1 MRKTLLALFLA
12 LSLTLGLAA
21 CGSTPAP
28 EADNAASDS
37 APSES
42 TPQTEASGGVL
53 VAYFSATGN
62 TEGVAQQLAGLLSAD
77 LYAITPAEPYTE
89 EDLDY
94 TNPNSRSQVE
104 GSNPDARPALAGEA
118 LDLTGYDTIFLGY
131 PIWNG
136 QAPKLLSTFLETYDC
151 TGKTIVPFCTSG
163 SSGIG
168 ASATDLHGLA
178 PSTSWLSGRRFS
190 GTVAASELAE
200 WVSELS
206 LPEGTVS
213 AKAA

>member
-1 MRKTLLALFLA
+1 MRKPLLALFLA

-28 EADNAASDS
+28 EANNTASDS

-53 VAYFSATGN
+53 VAYFSATSN

-163 SSGIG
+163 SSPIG
-168 ASATDLHGLA
+168 SSAEALQALA
-178 PSTSWLSGRRFS
+178 PGAHWLAGQRFS
-190 GTVAASELAE
+190 ADASQDTLSA
-200 WVSELS
+200 WVEG
-206 LPEGTVS
+206 LPLE
-213 AKAA
+213 

>member
-1 MRKTLLALFLA
+1 MRKPLLALFLA

-28 EADNAASDS
+28 EANNTASDS

-89 EDLDY
+89 ADLDY

-104 GSNPDARPALAGEA
+104 GSDPDARPALAGEA

-136 QAPKLLSTFLETYDC
+136 QAPKLLSTFLETF
-151 TGKTIVPFCTSG
+151 VPFCTSG
-163 SSGIG
+163 SSPIG
-168 ASATDLHGLA
+168 SSAEALQALA
-178 PSTSWLSGRRFS
+178 PGAHWLAGQRF
-190 GTVAASELAE
+190 AADASQDTLSA
-200 WVSELS
+200 WVEG
-206 LPEGTVS
+206 LPLE
-213 AKAA
+213 

>member
-1 MRKTLLALFLA
+1 MRKPLLALFLA

-104 GSNPDARPALAGEA
+104 GSDPDARPALAGPQ
-118 LDLTGYDTIFLGY
+118 GHSGHR
-131 PIWNG
+131 P
-136 QAPKLLSTFLETYDC
+136 APLPPPLLRVGAYRVHPLLSQERRHLLPHRLKIQVFSPSRLLCLRLSVLHRQQGPPVQRLLPHADGLGRPHRKAQPVPLHAQAVRFLQ
-151 TGKTIVPFCTSG
+151 
-163 SSGIG
+163 
-168 ASATDLHGLA
+168 
-178 PSTSWLSGRRFS
+178 
-190 GTVAASELAE
+190 
-200 WVSELS
+200 
-206 LPEGTVS
+206 
-213 AKAA
+213 

>member
-1 MRKTLLALFLA
+1 MRKPLLALFLA

-21 CGSTPAP
+21 CGSTSAP
-28 EADNAASDS
+28 EANNTASDS

-62 TEGVAQQLAGLLSAD
+62 TEGVAQQLAGLLSTD

-104 GSNPDARPALAGEA
+104 GSDPDARPALAGEA

-131 PIWNG
+131 PIWL
-136 QAPKLLSTFLETYDC
+136 AYHKLIQC
-151 TGKTIVPFCTSG
+151 TQ
-163 SSGIG
+163 
-168 ASATDLHGLA
+168 
-178 PSTSWLSGRRFS
+178 
-190 GTVAASELAE
+190 VA
-200 WVSELS
+200 
-206 LPEGTVS
+206 
-213 AKAA
+213 

>member
-1 MRKTLLALFLA
+1 MRKPLLALFLA
-12 LSLTLGLAA
+12 LFLTLGLAA

-28 EADNAASDS
+28 EADNTASDS

-42 TPQTEASGGVL
+42 IPQTESNGGVL

-77 LYAITPAEPYTE
+77 LYTITPQSLTQRRTWTIPTPTAAPKWKGATP
-89 EDLDY
+89 
-94 TNPNSRSQVE
+94 TPGPPWQARPWTSQV
-104 GSNPDARPALAGEA
+104 
-118 LDLTGYDTIFLGY
+118 TIPSSWGY

-163 SSGIG
+163 SSPIG
-168 ASATDLHGLA
+168 SSAEALQALA
-178 PSTSWLSGRRFS
+178 PGAHWLAGQRFAADASQDTLSAWVEGRPL
-190 GTVAASELAE
+190 E
-200 WVSELS
+200 
-206 LPEGTVS
+206 
-213 AKAA
+213 

>member
-1 MRKTLLALFLA
+1 MRKPLLALFLA

-104 GSNPDARPALAGEA
+104 GSDPDARPGPQGRDGTGAHQLQTGGGR
-118 LDLTGYDTIFLGY
+118 LRDLPVTPSAIPLFS
-131 PIWNG
+131 
-136 QAPKLLSTFLETYDC
+136 PKLPSCRRCGRGAAY
-151 TGKTIVPFCTSG
+151 P
-163 SSGIG
+163 G
-168 ASATDLHGLA
+168 AS
-178 PSTSWLSGRRFS
+178 P
-190 GTVAASELAE
+190 
-200 WVSELS
+200 
-206 LPEGTVS
+206 
-213 AKAA
+213 

>member
-1 MRKTLLALFLA
+1 MRKTPTCPVPGPFPDPGIGCLRQHP
-12 LSLTLGLAA
+12 
-21 CGSTPAP
+21 STGGRQCRLRQR
-28 EADNAASDS
+28 
-37 APSES
+37 PSES

-62 TEGVAQQLAGLLSAD
+62 TEGVAQQLAYLLSAD

-104 GSNPDARPALAGEA
+104 GSDPDARPALAGEA

-151 TGKTIVPFCTSG
+151 TGKTIVPSAPPAA
-163 SSGIG
+163 
-168 ASATDLHGLA
+168 ASLA
-178 PSTSWLSGRRFS
+178 PVRKPSKPWPLGAHWLAGQRF
-190 GTVAASELAE
+190 AADASQDTLSA
-200 WVSELS
+200 WVEG
-206 LPEGTVS
+206 LPLE
-213 AKAA
+213 

>member
-1 MRKTLLALFLA
+1 M
-12 LSLTLGLAA
+12 
-21 CGSTPAP
+21 
-28 EADNAASDS
+28 
-37 APSES
+37 
-42 TPQTEASGGVL
+42 
-53 VAYFSATGN
+53 AYFSATGN

-104 GSNPDARPALAGEA
+104 GSDPDARPALAGEA
-118 LDLTGYDTIFLGY
+118 LDLSGYDTIFLGY

-163 SSGIG
+163 SSPIG
-168 ASATDLHGLA
+168 SSAEALQALAPGAHWLAGQRFAADASRWIWVVRMVIRWDAAGGADRGYGAISCSRSGFTRQARRDSVRRFRSMSERAHPIASAT
-178 PSTSWLSGRRFS
+178 TQ
-190 GTVAASELAE
+190 
-200 WVSELS
+200 
-206 LPEGTVS
+206 
-213 AKAA
+213 

>member
-1 MRKTLLALFLA
+1 M
-12 LSLTLGLAA
+12 
-21 CGSTPAP
+21 
-28 EADNAASDS
+28 
-37 APSES
+37 
-42 TPQTEASGGVL
+42 
-53 VAYFSATGN
+53 AYFSATGN

-77 LYAITPAEPYTE
+77 LYAIAPAEPYTE

-104 GSNPDARPALAGEA
+104 GSDPDARPALAGEA

-163 SSGIG
+163 SSPIG
-168 ASATDLHGLA
+168 SSAEALQALA
-178 PSTSWLSGRRFS
+178 PGAHWLAGPRF
-190 GTVAASELAE
+190 AADASQDTLSA
-200 WVSELS
+200 WVEG
-206 LPEGTVS
+206 LPLE
-213 AKAA
+213 

>member
-1 MRKTLLALFLA
+1 MRKPLLALFLA

-28 EADNAASDS
+28 EANNTASDS

-77 LYAITPAEPYTE
+77 LYAITPSESYTE

-104 GSNPDARPALAGEA
+104 GSDPDARPALAGEA

-136 QAPKLLSTFLETYDC
+136 QAPKLLSTFLETYEFG
-151 TGKTIVPFCTSG
+151 GKTIVPFCTSG
-163 SSGIG
+163 SSSIG
-168 ASATDLHGLA
+168 GSVSDLEALTDGAT
-178 PSTSWLSGRRFS
+178 WLEGQRFS
-190 GTVAASELAE
+190 GSASQE
-200 WVSELS
+200 
-206 LPEGTVS
+206 TVS
-213 AKAA
+213 QWVDSLGLDLGQAA